1 MNQENLDYL
10 QERLKYLG
18 FGEDAPINEELNEQV
33 LRGEPSFQ
41 LVTEAHF
48 EDCRMEAKLY
58 FERSGVKDH
67 YYFKRYDALLQ
78 YSDGIEA
85 DKKQT
90 FYIYKRWGYTFKE
103 AFNLLEGRAVYKKLV
118 DKKVELEYPAWSELI
133 FNEIDS
139 SGNYKIKEYK
149 EGYRYDLE
157 KVLEMYPIIELQ
169 DEQLRKTLIRSLQR
183 GNVHPVYFVK
193 NNKRE
198 KVFIEA
204 CPKTKSIIISQ
215 QATRAAVRAEKFPKP
230 EEPAILSEPLVV
242 EEPGIQG
249 PGIQGSD
256 IQGSGIQEPGIA
268 GPESPTPESEGGETS
283 ETKSARPPRKRI
295 YK

>member
-1 MNQENLDYL
+1 MNQENLEYL

-18 FGEDAPINEELNEQV
+18 FGENAPINEELKEQV
-33 LRGEPSFQ
+33 LRDQPAFQ
-41 LVTEAHF
+41 LITEAHF

-85 DKKQT
+85 DKQQT
-90 FYIYKRWGYTFKE
+90 FYIFKKWGYTFKE

-118 DKKVELEYPAWSELI
+118 DKKVEVEYWAWSELN
-133 FNEIDS
+133 FNEKDS
-139 SGNYKIKEYK
+139 FGNYKIKEYK
-149 EGYRYDLE
+149 ESYNYDLE

-169 DEQLRKTLIRSLQR
+169 DEQLKKTLIRSLQR
-183 GNVHPVYFVK
+183 GNIHPVYFVK
-193 NNKRE
+193 NNKRD

-204 CPKTKSIIISQ
+204 SPRKKTIVISQ

-230 EEPAILSEPLVV
+230 EEPTVVSEPLVV
-242 EEPGIQG
+242 EEPDV
-249 PGIQGSD
+249 P
-256 IQGSGIQEPGIA
+256 
-268 GPESPTPESEGGETS
+268 GPESETPGSEGGEKPDTQQ
-283 ETKSARPPRKRI
+283 TRPPRKRI